1 MLLLGQQWWVLCLKG
16 ALTRP
21 DSFAVTI
28 ASYTFQGFWGALF
41 STGHKFSTAVH
52 YMAACASIMVF
63 QAFSACKL
71 ILEGGCRLKAI
82 DLGIP
87 SNFSLLLDSIDAK
100 SGNPFALEFNLVS
113 DEKDET

>member
-1 MLLLGQQWWVLCLKG
+1 MVGFAVLCLKG
-16 ALTRP
+16 APTMP

-28 ASYTFQGFWGALF
+28 ASYTFQDFWVPSSPLGMNSPQSFTTWPPVL
-41 STGHKFSTAVH
+41 
-52 YMAACASIMVF
+52 AAWFFKHS
-63 QAFSACKL
+63 
-71 ILEGGCRLKAI
+71 RLKAI